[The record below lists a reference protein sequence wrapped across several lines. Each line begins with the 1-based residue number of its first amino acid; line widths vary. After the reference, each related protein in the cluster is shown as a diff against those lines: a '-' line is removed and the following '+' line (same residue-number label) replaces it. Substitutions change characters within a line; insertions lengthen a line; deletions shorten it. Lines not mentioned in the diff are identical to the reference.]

1 MADNIRPFRGRAP
14 EPTAEEERQLQ
25 RQVRK
30 HRIQSRAA
38 VLVFLLAALLLIVYF
53 YIDYQRKEYSGCE
66 ILEWNELSGME
77 NSQSR
82 VFGDNLLR
90 YNKDGAAYI
99 TYGNEQIWN
108 QPYEMQE
115 PILDVGTEAAAIAD
129 RNGNDIYI
137 FGKDGLKG
145 EIKTLLPIQKIAVSD
160 VFTIAV
166 LLKDGDV
173 SRIHYYNSSGELISE
188 MRIGMDNMGYPMA
201 MDLSPNGNLFMLSFL
216 SVSGGSMHSVISFYN
231 FGNVGQ
237 EYNDR
242 LVKAKT
248 YEDTVF
254 PVVEFLDDS
263 TSAAYG
269 DNLTQLFSGSQIPEE
284 GEAISFEREIKSV
297 FSDGKYLGFI
307 LEGSEGEASYLLE
320 VYDRKGSLSFSAS
333 VDFAYSGAKIDREK
347 VILFNETECA
357 IYSMNGV
364 KKYQGEPGMT
374 IRNIIST
381 NKQSGYL
388 VITPT
393 ELNRI
398 KLK

>member
-129 RNGNDIYI
+129 WNGNDIYI

-160 VFTIAV
+160 AFTIAV

-216 SVSGGSMHSVISFYN
+216 SVSGGSMNSVISFYN

-254 PVVEFLDDS
+254 PVVKFLDDS

-284 GEAISFEREIKSV
+284 GEAISFDCEIKSV
-297 FSDGKYLGFI
+297 FSDRKYLGFI
-307 LEGSEGEASYLLE
+307 LEGKEGEASYLLE
-320 VYDRKGSLSFSAS
+320 VYDRKGSLLFSS
-333 VDFAYSGAKIDREK
+333 PVDFSYSGAKIDREK
-347 VILFNETECA
+347 VILFNDTECA

-364 KKYQGEPGMT
+364 RKYQGEPGMT
-374 IRNIIST
+374 IRDIIST

-388 VITPT
+388 VVTPT

>member
-160 VFTIAV
+160 AFTIAV

-188 MRIGMDNMGYPMA
+188 MRIGMDNMG
-201 MDLSPNGNLFMLSFL
+201 
-216 SVSGGSMHSVISFYN
+216 
-231 FGNVGQ
+231 
-237 EYNDR
+237 
-242 LVKAKT
+242 
-248 YEDTVF
+248 
-254 PVVEFLDDS
+254 
-263 TSAAYG
+263 
-269 DNLTQLFSGSQIPEE
+269 
-284 GEAISFEREIKSV
+284 
-297 FSDGKYLGFI
+297 
-307 LEGSEGEASYLLE
+307 
-320 VYDRKGSLSFSAS
+320 
-333 VDFAYSGAKIDREK
+333 
-347 VILFNETECA
+347 
-357 IYSMNGV
+357 
-364 KKYQGEPGMT
+364 
-374 IRNIIST
+374 
-381 NKQSGYL
+381 
-388 VITPT
+388 
-393 ELNRI
+393 
-398 KLK
+398 